1 MKRIQ
6 YLLSLVILA
15 VLIGCSKDDGDK
27 KSPHVTI
34 ISPVENQEF
43 ARGGIM
49 KLDAV
54 FEDDVAL
61 NECRV
66 NLEFVEALPVAP
78 GASLKGIDTPWEPE
92 EMVIPL
98 SETVQE
104 VKELVLFGGN
114 IPYNIQSG
122 YYRLKFDIYD
132 LAKNP
137 ARAELVIIIE

>member
-1 MKRIQ
+1 MKNLKYILG
-6 YLLSLVILA
+6 LL
-15 VLIGCSKDDGDK
+15 LIALTMACSKDDGDK

-34 ISPVENQEF
+34 IAPVENQEF

-61 NECRV
+61 KECRV
-66 NLEFVEALPVAP
+66 NLEFVEALPVAQ

-137 ARAELVIIIE
+137 ARAELIIIIE